1 MAIVQDCY
9 DLTDDILTKIL
20 TGEYRRIGSVVR
32 YATGPNKGQIV
43 KHLKPIKLEKT
54 EEAVNVGAKV
64 LKFVKDN
71 KEFVIVGGV
80 VTVITAAGVVTYKL
94 MTREP
99 KVVKEFRMALK
110 KYVDSI
116 RKGSLNLVTIEELL
130 ARLDELK
137 KHKDYEK
144 ISVKLTTEEL
154 DVLVNRIYEYTVKL
168 AKDNEFE
175 LTGKNNIFE
184 SNKGASIV
192 DLRKYLTVQ
201 KNIFSSAA

>member
-43 KHLKPIKLEKT
+43 KHLKPIKLEKA

-71 KEFVIVGGV
+71 KEFVIIGGV

-99 KVVKEFRMALK
+99 KVVKEFRAALK
-110 KYVDSI
+110 KYVTSI
-116 RKGSLNLVTIEELL
+116 RQGSLTLVTIEELM
-130 ARLDELK
+130 ARLDDLR

-154 DVLVNRIYEYTVKL
+154 DVLVNRIYEYTVRL

-184 SNKGASIV
+184 SDKGTSII
-192 DLRKYLTVQ
+192 DLRKYLSVQ
-201 KNIFSSAA
+201 KNIFASAA

>member
-1 MAIVQDCY
+1 M
-9 DLTDDILTKIL
+9 
-20 TGEYRRIGSVVR
+20 
-32 YATGPNKGQIV
+32 
-43 KHLKPIKLEKT
+43 KHLKPVKLEKT

-110 KYVDSI
+110 KYVASI

>member
-43 KHLKPIKLEKT
+43 KHLKPVKLEKT

-154 DVLVNRIYEYTVKL
+154 DVLVNRMYEYTVKL

>member
-32 YATGPNKGQIV
+32 YAIGAQKGQIV

>member
-43 KHLKPIKLEKT
+43 KHLKPVKLEKT

>member
-20 TGEYRRIGSVVR
+20 TGEYRRIGRVVR

-43 KHLKPIKLEKT
+43 KHLKPVKLEKT

>member
-43 KHLKPIKLEKT
+43 KHLKPVKLEKT

-71 KEFVIVGGV
+71 KEFVIIGGV

-116 RKGSLNLVTIEELL
+116 RKGALNLVTIEELL